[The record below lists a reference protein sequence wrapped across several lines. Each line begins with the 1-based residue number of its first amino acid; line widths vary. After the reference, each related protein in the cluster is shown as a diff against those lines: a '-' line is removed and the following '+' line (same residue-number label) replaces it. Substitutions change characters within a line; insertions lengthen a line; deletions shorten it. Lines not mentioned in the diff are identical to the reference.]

1 MIGMT
6 SRNLPAWPLVAA
18 VALAALL
25 AGCMFS
31 RLPGE
36 GEPDGTVLPPEI
48 VAAGALRVGVI
59 PGRPPY
65 LDADATAETGFVGLE
80 MRLLAALSAEVG
92 LPLRVQSYPEEA
104 GLFAAL
110 RAGDI
115 DLAVPAATEWTI
127 LRHAHAPCARHVP
140 TGQRFVVRRA
150 AAAFLTA
157 LPQLDRPEIVALA
170 VVATAGAE
178 MAPGLL
184 PKARRE
190 TYPDLASALAR
201 LAGIDGGVLVT
212 DARTASELAR
222 DPQRALAA
230 VFAVQGAESLAWAVR
245 SGDVAWQRWLDRF
258 MAGVRDSGRLAEW
271 WGEIDGDAIL
281 GDPAATGG

>member
-1 MIGMT
+1 MSSLTLRIH
-6 SRNLPAWPLVAA
+6 LLALAILL
-18 VALAALL
+18 ALAALL
-25 AGCMFS
+25 AGCLFTGP
-31 RLPGE
+31 PGE

-48 VAAGALRVGVI
+48 VAAGVLRVGVV
-59 PGRPPY
+59 PGRRPY
-65 LDADATAETGFVGLE
+65 LDADAAAADGFSGLE
-80 MRLLAALSAEVG
+80 MRLLAALSAEVD
-92 LPLRVQSYPEEA
+92 LPLRLQAFRDEA
-104 GLFAAL
+104 SLFAAL

-115 DLAVPAATEWTI
+115 DLAVPSATEWTI
-127 LRHAHAPCARHVP
+127 LRHAHAPCARHGL
-140 TGQRFVVRRA
+140 TGQRFVVRRE

-157 LPQLDRPEIVALA
+157 LPQLDRPEIVTLA
-170 VVATAGAE
+170 VVGTAGAE
-178 MAPGLL
+178 MAPRLL

-190 TYPDLASALAR
+190 TYPDLALALAR

-222 DPQRALAA
+222 DPQRGLAA
-230 VFAVQGAESLAWAVR
+230 VFAVQGADSLAWAVR